1 MQIMA
6 MPTVLC
12 PFFLYYT
19 DGISLLFSIT
29 SIVFALL
36 SDRGIQLPYVFASA
50 VYTALAVGVRQTNI
64 ILCVL
69 NPALIV
75 LLRVMI
81 TISIHCSMGCFI
93 VMKNILLLVLN

>member
-1 MQIMA
+1 MA

-19 DGISLLFSIT
+19 DGLSLFFSIT

-36 SDRGIQLPYVFASA
+36 SDRGIHLSYVFASA

-75 LLRVMI
+75 LLRVRI
-81 TISIHCSMGCFI
+81 LISFYSSMACFI
-93 VMKNILLLVLN
+93 VMKSTPL